1 MSGMSLLHN
10 LKLRFKP
17 PRIADPDFGALL
29 FMFIPNFPERSYWEC
44 EWTFPNT
51 GSVISIGIPGGEEG
65 PSSAARQFY
74 LDLPGRFEEILEAAR
89 PRIVEVFR
97 TCLEQDLPQD
107 IFTVVKL
114 SGFGLEDVKSRPL
127 QWNISFETTGK
138 KWLGIVVPFVG
149 DTAQQAIVDT

>member
-1 MSGMSLLHN
+1 M
-10 LKLRFKP
+10 
-17 PRIADPDFGALL
+17 
-29 FMFIPNFPERSYWEC
+29 
-44 EWTFPNT
+44 
-51 GSVISIGIPGGEEG
+51 ISIGIPGGEEG